1 MKITTGKAPLSF
13 MTVAAILSLSLVVN
27 LPGLAI
33 TPMLETIKKIFP
45 DSTELEAQLL
55 TTLPNVLIIPFVL
68 LSGKF
73 SLSRHRISIVVGGLI
88 IYALC
93 AVGYLLSN
101 SMAELIIISC
111 VLGAGA
117 GILVPFSTGLIADTF
132 SGVYKMKEM
141 GVQSGLANMT
151 LVAATFVV
159 GWLQNGNWH
168 LPFIVYLVTLIP
180 LVLTPWLKKIPTADS
195 AKISDDNSNVAAI
208 DEVVNFRKNG
218 FSYSR
223 TIGIFMVYLTITCLS
238 IVISYY
244 APFLVNKYGWDES
257 LTGTLTALYFLFIFL
272 PGFFLSPIL
281 KVFRKN
287 ASIFCVAFIIIG
299 LAMFSFTR
307 SPWTFCLGAI
317 CCGFGYGV
325 LQPVIYDKAT
335 RIVNQ
340 PRKATLALS
349 IILSANY
356 LAIVI
361 APFIIDGVGGIFKLN
376 NSGTYPFIF
385 NLILS
390 AIFLA
395 IVIIYRKSFALSIPS
410 YYYEKKEVTEK
421 KEVAPADK

>member
-101 SMAELIIISC
+101 SMAELIVISC
-111 VLGAGA
+111 LLGAGA

-180 LVLTPWLKKIPTADS
+180 LVLTPWLKKIPAADS
-195 AKISDDNSNVAAI
+195 TNIADDNSEVAAI
-208 DEVVNFRKNG
+208 DEVANFRKNG

-223 TIGIFMVYLTITCLS
+223 TVGVFMVYLTITCLS

-281 KVFRKN
+281 KVFKKN
-287 ASIFCVAFIIIG
+287 ASILCVIFIIIG
-299 LAMFSFTR
+299 LALFAFTR
-307 SPWTFCLGAI
+307 SPWTFCIGAI
-317 CCGFGYGV
+317 LCGFGYGV
-325 LQPVIYDKAT
+325 MQPVIYDKAT
-335 RIVNQ
+335 RVVNK

-361 APFIIDGVGGIFKLN
+361 APFIIDGVGSIFKFN
-376 NSGTYPFIF
+376 SSGTYPFIF

-395 IVIIYRKSFALSIPS
+395 IVIIYRKNFALSIPS
-410 YYYEKKEVTEK
+410 YYYEKKEVSNN
-421 KEVAPADK
+421 EVTTTDK